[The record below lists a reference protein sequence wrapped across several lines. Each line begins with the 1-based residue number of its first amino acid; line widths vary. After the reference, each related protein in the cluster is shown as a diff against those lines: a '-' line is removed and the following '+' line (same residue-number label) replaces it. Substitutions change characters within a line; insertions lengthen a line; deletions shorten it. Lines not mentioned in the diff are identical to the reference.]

1 MKALDSESTINEDS
15 LLGNIAA
22 DFLRWSNVYKKVRPK
37 YFYND
42 TYFVQ
47 HNGEDQMKNCQ
58 ENLWILYYM
67 SLTQIQTLDRS
78 ISEENVF
85 VSRPT
90 VRHRSFWI
98 DICWAVIKTRYL
110 IGHDLA
116 KTAAWWIFTKSECY
130 MVVWNCSSFHV
141 DLDIY
146 VCVVQ
151 QIMQLLLNIGLP
163 LVEPTTYLCH
173 WPFCGAKRKSGAL
186 D

>member
-1 MKALDSESTINEDS
+1 MKALDSESTINEDF

-22 DFLRWSNVYKKVRPK
+22 DFLSWSHVYNKTRPK

-58 ENLWILYYM
+58 ENLWTLYYI

-130 MVVWNCSSFHV
+130 MVVWNCSSSFHV
-141 DLDIY
+141 DLDIC
-146 VCVVQ
+146 VCVAA
-151 QIMQLLLNIGLP
+151 NNATGF
-163 LVEPTTYLCH
+163 EHWFTSCRTYVTD
-173 WPFCGAKRKSGAL
+173 PFCVTRRKSGAL